1 MESFLNSVL
10 DAYPDWKAH
19 PEKVS
24 FVLPSKRAG
33 FFLRHAMAQKAGK
46 ALLAP
51 EIWSIES
58 LVSHIAGM
66 RYVPPL
72 HAVFHLYEAYLDTP
86 GGEKESFYD
95 FAKWAPTLLQDFNE
109 TDRYLVDAEALFEHL
124 AALKELRNWLPD
136 GETTDMIERR
146 TAFWKSLQDIYYR
159 FRESLAETGMG
170 YQGQVYRKAL
180 ETLPEF
186 LRDHPHHY
194 VFLGFNALNTAENRL
209 IQQILEQGMGSV
221 YWDADS
227 HYLEDP
233 VHDAGHFMR
242 RYQKEW
248 PALAGEL
255 KGSGSYLSQEKK
267 IRLIGLPKAV
277 AQARYCGKILTDI
290 QRQDP
295 GRLNR
300 TAVVLGDE
308 TLLGPLLHSIPEE
321 IPSVNIT
328 MGYPIKNSP
337 LAQLF
342 RQLFELWSTVN
353 ERGWSIHPVLEL
365 LSNPFLRKWFAACGF
380 QPGQARARA
389 LEENI
394 FRTSTAKLEDMGV
407 PTSVSEVLFGLEHPS
422 PMDCIKASRRLILAL
437 KVVYQKDSDREG
449 LEYLRHFFTLFNQ
462 LEGLCSKHP
471 YIGSLQALQLLF
483 EQILSDQQ
491 VDFQGEP
498 LDGLQIMGM
507 LESRNLDFE
516 TVILTHVNEGI
527 LPSGK
532 AHGSFIPF
540 EVKKTFGLPTY
551 KEKDAVYTYHFYRL
565 LQRAKE
571 VYICY
576 NTEPDVLEGGEP
588 SRFIEQLRT
597 DPVLSRYVQET
608 TGVPELATPPAEPL
622 QIPKDQ
628 GLMARLAEMGES
640 GFSPTSLSRFI
651 LDPLEFYKRNVL
663 RISESEI
670 LEEHLAANTFGN
682 VLHQALEALFL
693 PWKSKVLDV
702 PAVEEMLRKAPG
714 YLEAAL
720 SDQLLKGAAAQGKN
734 LIALKVLQQQAN
746 QFLKQELHLVKHHE
760 VRVLD
765 VEAELKK
772 PLLIPALG
780 KEVYLKGT
788 IDRIESVDGEVR
800 IIDYKSGA
808 VSPADLRTCNMEEVV
823 SDPKRS
829 KAFQLLCYAWLYSR
843 DNPVFPYR
851 AGIVSFRNLSLGR
864 QWFGVRAGGKKP
876 DEALG
881 PEQVK
886 AFEEVLQNLI
896 AEIYSPELILATP
909 EP

>member
-1 MESFLNSVL
+1 MVSFLDSVL
-10 DAYPDWKAH
+10 DAYPDWKSE
-19 PEKVS
+19 PENIS

-33 FFLRHAMAQKAGK
+33 FFLRNAMARKAGK
-46 ALLAP
+46 AMLVP

-66 RYVPPL
+66 RYVSPL
-72 HAVFHLYEAYLDTP
+72 HAVFRLYEAYLDTP
-86 GGEKESFYD
+86 GGEKETFYD

-124 AALKELRNWLPD
+124 AALKELRNWLPE
-136 GETTDMIERR
+136 GETTAMIERR
-146 TAFWKSLQDIYYR
+146 TAFWKSLRDLYFR
-159 FRESLAETGMG
+159 FREALEKTGVG

-180 ETLPEF
+180 EILPEY
-186 LRDHPHHY
+186 LRDRKHHY

-209 IQQILEQGMGSV
+209 IQQILERGMGSV
-221 YWDADS
+221 FWDADF

-242 RYQKEW
+242 RYIKEW
-248 PALAGEL
+248 PALGGEL
-255 KGSGSYLSQEKK
+255 RGSGSFLSQEKK
-267 IRLIGLPKAV
+267 IHLIGLPKAV
-277 AQARYCGKILTDI
+277 AQARYCGKILSAI
-290 QRQDP
+290 QQNDP

-342 RQLFELWSTVN
+342 RQLFELWSTAN
-353 ERGWSIHPVLEL
+353 DQGWSIHPVLEL
-365 LSNPFLRKWFAACGF
+365 LSNPFLRKWFASCGF
-380 QPGQARARA
+380 HPGQPRARA

-394 FRTSTAKLEDMGV
+394 FRARTAKLEAIGV
-407 PTSVSEVLFGLEHPS
+407 PPPISEVLFGLQHYA
-422 PMDCIKASRRLILAL
+422 PMDCIQASRRLILAL
-437 KVVYQKDSDREG
+437 KAEYQKDSDREG

-462 LEGLCSKHP
+462 LEDLCSKHP

-498 LDGLQIMGM
+498 LEGLQIMGM

-532 AHGSFIPF
+532 ANASFIPF

-571 VYICY
+571 VFICY
-576 NTEPDVLEGGEP
+576 NTEPHVLEGGEP

-597 DPVLSRYVQET
+597 DPVLSGYIQET
-608 TGVPELATPPAEPL
+608 TGVPELATSPARPL
-622 QIPKDQ
+622 QISKDQ
-628 GLMARLAEMGES
+628 SLMARLEEMGAS

-651 LDPLEFYKRNVL
+651 LDPLEFYKRSVL

-702 PAVEEMLRKAPG
+702 PAVEDMLKKAPG

-720 SDQLLKGAAAQGKN
+720 SDQLLKGAAPQGKN

-746 QFLKQELHLVKHHE
+746 QFLQEELRLVKHHE

-765 VEAELKK
+765 VEAKMKK

-780 KEVYLKGT
+780 KEIFLKGT

-808 VSPADLRTCNMEEVV
+808 VSPGDLRTYNIEELA
-823 SDPKRS
+823 SEPKRS
-829 KAFQLLCYAWLYSR
+829 KAFQLLCYAWLHSR
-843 DNPVFPYR
+843 ENPVYPYR

-864 QWFGVRAGGKKP
+864 QWFGLRTGPGKP
-876 DEALG
+876 DEAIG
-881 PEQVK
+881 PEQINT
-886 AFEEVLQNLI
+886 FETVLRHLI
-896 AEIYSPELILATP
+896 AEIYSPDLVLAAAQP
-909 EP
+909 